1 MNETR
6 RLFLLAA
13 LSGLAGIAS
22 LAFAP
27 ALAGA
32 VLPISSAAEV
42 LRAVTA
48 AQANPIAHL
57 HPTSWRTT

>member
-1 MNETR
+1 MNDTR
-6 RLFLLAA
+6 RLFVLCA

-32 VLPISSAAEV
+32 VLPISSATEV

-48 AQANPIAHL
+48 AQASQIAHI
-57 HPTSWRTT
+57 HPTSWRPT

>member
-6 RLFLLAA
+6 RLFLFSA

-32 VLPISSAAEV
+32 VLPISSATEV

-48 AQANPIAHL
+48 AQANHIAHIDSTSRR
-57 HPTSWRTT
+57 PT

>member
-6 RLFLLAA
+6 RLFLLCAV
-13 LSGLAGIAS
+13 SGLAGIAS

-32 VLPISSAAEV
+32 VLPISSATEV

-48 AQANPIAHL
+48 AQASQTAHL
-57 HPTSWRTT
+57 HLTSRRPT